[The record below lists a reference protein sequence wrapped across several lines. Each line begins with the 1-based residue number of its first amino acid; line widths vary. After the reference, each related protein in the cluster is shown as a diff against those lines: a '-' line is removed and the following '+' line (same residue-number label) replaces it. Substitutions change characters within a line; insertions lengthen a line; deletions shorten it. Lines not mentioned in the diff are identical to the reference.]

1 MSTLKESLGCIDLN
15 KIPKDNKAYEFVQR
29 CQNLT
34 YEPSE
39 KQNNFIAVI
48 KKKKEWYKDTTPK
61 VSSESSSEPMITIP
75 VRVLENL
82 LCQR

>member
-15 KIPKDNKAYEFVQR
+15 KIPKDNWAYDFVQR
-29 CQNLT
+29 CQNLPHT
-34 YEPSE
+34 PSE
-39 KQNNFIAVI
+39 KQNNCISKI
-48 KKKKEWYKDTTPK
+48 KKNKEWYKDTTAK